1 VSLGIIKSLL
11 ILLAGAALATFLWS
25 NYDQPV
31 TVYFTR
37 QFRTV
42 ELPLAA
48 ALGIALLGGVLLAVV
63 LSLPNQFRLR
73 ARLRDL
79 SRKLERLENENAE
92 LRKLPL
98 DDALPESPNPF
109 REPRESRDGV
119 KTQRREVDLNATKP
133 PGA

>member
-1 VSLGIIKSLL
+1 MGVIKSL
-11 ILLAGAALATFLWS
+11 IIFLAGVALAMFLWS

-48 ALGIALLGGVLLAVV
+48 ALGIALVGGLLLAVA

-73 ARLRDL
+73 ARIRDL
-79 SRKLERLENENAE
+79 SRRLDRLENENAE

-98 DDALPESPNPF
+98 DDSIPESSSSF
-109 REPRESRDGV
+109 RETRESRDGV
-119 KTQRREVDLNATKP
+119 KRDRRDATQPVAKP
-133 PGA
+133 PVP

>member
-1 VSLGIIKSLL
+1 VIVGIIKSIV

-25 NYDQPV
+25 NYDDRV
-31 TVYFTR
+31 TIYFTK

-48 ALGIALLGGVLLAVV
+48 ALAFALLAGLLVAVA

-73 ARLRDL
+73 SRIRELT
-79 SRKLERLENENAE
+79 RKLDRLENENAE

-98 DDALPESPNPF
+98 DDALPESSPSL
-109 REPRESRDGV
+109 RDPREGTKSHRRD
-119 KTQRREVDLNATKP
+119 TAF
-133 PGA
+133 PGAKSPGG

>member
-1 VSLGIIKSLL
+1 VIVGIIKSLF

-25 NYDQPV
+25 NYDQKV
-31 TVYFTR
+31 VVYFTR

-48 ALGIALLGGVLLAVV
+48 ALVVALLTGLLLAVA

-73 ARLRDL
+73 ARIRELT
-79 SRKLERLENENAE
+79 RKLDRIENENAE

-98 DDALPESPNPF
+98 DDSIPESSSGF
-109 REPRESRDGV
+109 RESRDGV
-119 KTQRREVDLNATKP
+119 KSPQRDAALPATKP

>member
-1 VSLGIIKSLL
+1 VIVGIIKSLF

-25 NYDQPV
+25 NYDEKV
-31 TVYFTR
+31 VVYFTR

-48 ALGIALLGGVLLAVV
+48 ALGAALLGGILLAVA

-73 ARLRDL
+73 ARIRELT
-79 SRKLERLENENAE
+79 RKLDRLENENAE

-98 DDALPESPNPF
+98 DDSLPESSASS
-109 REPRESRDGV
+109 RESGDGG
-119 KTQRREVDLNATKP
+119 KSQRHGVALPTSKP